1 MAGRGGARAAR
12 KHSGP
17 SAGSSAGSSL
27 VLVAGGAVVT
37 GLAWIFLV
45 SAAIDFGSAAVHGQ
59 PLAWVFTLG
68 AALGAVVALVLLLAL
83 VGRGMRVFGL
93 LSEYRPRRAAPRRRR

>member
-1 MAGRGGARAAR
+1 MAGKGGARAAR

-17 SAGSSAGSSL
+17 STGSSAASSL
-27 VLVAGGAVVT
+27 ALIAGGAVVT

-59 PLAWVFTLG
+59 SLAWVFTFG
-68 AALGAVVALVLLLAL
+68 AALGGVVAMVLLLAL
-83 VGRGMRVFGL
+83 VGRGMRVLGL
-93 LSEYRPRRAAPRRRR
+93 LSEYRPRRVAPRRRR